1 MHENES
7 RGGGD
12 GRSPGGRTLSFEG
25 RRLTPQ
31 EANRLL
37 DLSFIFEVQER
48 IEDAVGL
55 YSTILA
61 QYPLWADVHFRL
73 GGAREAQ
80 GDLLG
85 AEEAYGRA
93 LGLNRNYADARRKLG
108 EVLMDQGRFDEAL
121 AHFEKL
127 LQTQVERR
135 YADVHNNLGVVH
147 EQKGDLQEAESCYR
161 QALEINP
168 DFERA
173 RYNLANVL
181 DATGRSAEAQ
191 GEYRRVLARNPQE
204 GRALQN
210 LAVSLANSGD
220 LHEAA
225 RLLQE
230 LLETE
235 PHNMLAWENLVSV
248 FRDLNLPEK
257 AAETEKQARNVAP
270 LPLEELPFD
279 LEAILRQASRDYAE
293 VLERHPRWPDVHFK
307 LGLVSEGLG
316 RPEKALM
323 CYHQALAINPDYV
336 QAHRKLAEL
345 CFDLG
350 RYDEAILEFQSVLD
364 IRVTYRYADVQNNS
378 GVAHEGLGDHDA
390 ARRAYRRALEINPH
404 YSKARYNLGNTF
416 MNQEDWVQAID
427 QYRLVLDRFADDTR
441 ALNNMGI
448 CLAQLNQ
455 NAEALEAFARRAT
468 LEPENPGAHF
478 NLAQLYEV
486 LENHDR
492 AREHYQRVLELDP
505 RHQEAAERLRDLIG

>member
-1 MHENES
+1 M
-7 RGGGD
+7 
-12 GRSPGGRTLSFEG
+12 SFEG

-48 IEDAVGL
+48 IEDAVCL

-127 LQTQVERR
+127 LQTQIERR
-135 YADVHNNLGVVH
+135 YADVHNNLGVAH
-147 EQKGDLQEAESCYR
+147 EQKGDLRKAESCYR

-181 DATGRSAEAQ
+181 DSTSRFAEAQ
-191 GEYRRVLARNPQE
+191 AEYRRVLTRNPQE

-210 LAVSLANSGD
+210 LAVSLASSGD
-220 LHEAA
+220 LQQAA
-225 RLLQE
+225 QLLQE
-230 LLETE
+230 LLEAE
-235 PHNMLAWENLVSV
+235 PHNMLAWENLASV
-248 FRDLNLPEK
+248 FRDMGLPEK
-257 AAETEKQARNVAP
+257 AEQTEKQAGEVAP
-270 LPLEELPFD
+270 LPPEELPFD
-279 LEAILRQASRDYAE
+279 LDAILHQASKDYSE

-307 LGLVSEGLG
+307 LGLVFEGLG
-316 RPEKALM
+316 DPKEALS
-323 CYHQALAINPDYV
+323 CYQQALAINPDYV

-345 CFDLG
+345 FFDLG
-350 RYDEAILEFQSVLD
+350 RFDDAIQEFQ
-364 IRVTYRYADVQNNS
+364 
-378 GVAHEGLGDHDA
+378 
-390 ARRAYRRALEINPH
+390 
-404 YSKARYNLGNTF
+404 
-416 MNQEDWVQAID
+416 
-427 QYRLVLDRFADDTR
+427 
-441 ALNNMGI
+441 
-448 CLAQLNQ
+448 
-455 NAEALEAFARRAT
+455 
-468 LEPENPGAHF
+468 
-478 NLAQLYEV
+478 
-486 LENHDR
+486 
-492 AREHYQRVLELDP
+492 
-505 RHQEAAERLRDLIG
+505 